1 MDEGKRLTPEEQP
14 CKPDEEKPL
23 KRMMESRFLDHIY
36 ENYQAGQRYCF
47 VLGAGASKTS
57 KIRTGEELMREW
69 RDHLKEK
76 GAAYVADAA
85 AELELKPEDYEYL
98 FSEDYDL
105 KNDDYFT
112 LFDLRFAGKPTAAY
126 AYLEKEMEGKYPSY
140 GYHPLAMLLSNT
152 ENRLVITTNFDSLIE
167 DALYTYTF
175 RHPLVVGHESLAS
188 YITNDT
194 RHPVIAKI
202 HRDLLF
208 QPLNRKADMNK
219 LKEEWEKPLRNALSR
234 YIPIVIGYGGGDR
247 TFMSLLKE
255 MDLKGIYWCH
265 LGEPSEAIR
274 KIVQKQNGYL
284 VKILGFDEIMFQLG
298 NRFGE
303 ETKFDDP
310 RGYIRSQAEKRCE
323 LYGESVQEITDKYS
337 PHKDTP
343 DSPSYS
349 GEMRDDA
356 FKFAGEFNQYVSR
369 SNDENADG
377 DVNEKLVV
385 LDALLALVREDYEK
399 AAELYG
405 KAILFAPKN
414 ANYYSKR
421 SLALHKL
428 KRYEES
434 LQDITTAI
442 GLEPSAPEYYYS
454 RGVTLH
460 EMKRYEEALQD
471 KSEAIKLDPSNPKY
485 YYSRGVTL
493 HAMKH
498 YEEAL
503 QDKSEAVKLDP
514 SNPMYHDSR
523 SVTLHAMKRYEE
535 ALQNNT
541 EAIKLEPSNPRYYHG
556 RGITLHGLGRYEEAL
571 RDKTAALKL
580 DPSNPRYYD
589 SRSATLHELER
600 YEEALQ
606 DATKAIELAP
616 SNPRYYDSRSTTL
629 HAMERYEEALEDVN
643 KAIELDPSNPA
654 YYDSRGITLHEM
666 GRYEEALMDKNK
678 AIELDPTNPE
688 YYTSRATTLRAMD
701 RLEEAEQDDAKAAE
715 LSRE

>member
-1 MDEGKRLTPEEQP
+1 MEETKWLVPVEQP

-219 LKEEWEKPLRNALSR
+219 LKAEWEKPLRNALSR

-284 VKILGFDEIMFQLG
+284 VKILGFDEIMFQIG

-356 FKFAGEFNQYVSR
+356 FKFVGEFNQYVSR
-369 SNDENADG
+369 SNDENAEG
-377 DVNEKLVV
+377 DVNEKALT
-385 LDALLALVREDYEK
+385 LDAMLALVRKDYEK
-399 AAELYG
+399 AVELYG
-405 KAILFAPKN
+405 KAILFAPDN
-414 ANYYSKR
+414 ADYYSKR
-421 SLALHKL
+421 SLALHKM

-442 GLEPSAPEYYYS
+442 GLEPSEPEYYYS

-485 YYSRGVTL
+485 YYSCGVTL
-493 HAMKH
+493 HSMKH

-514 SNPMYHDSR
+514 SNS
-523 SVTLHAMKRYEE
+523 
-535 ALQNNT
+535 
-541 EAIKLEPSNPRYYHG
+541 IYYHG
-556 RGITLHGLGRYEEAL
+556 RGVTLHALGHYEEAL
-571 RDKTAALKL
+571 RDAAKAIELE
-580 DPSNPRYYD
+580 PSNPQYYD
-589 SRSATLHELER
+589 SRSTMLHELER

-606 DATKAIELAP
+606 DATKAIELEP

-629 HAMERYEEALEDVN
+629 HAMERYEESLEDAT
-643 KAIELDPSNPA
+643 KAIELGPSNPA
-654 YYDSRGITLHEM
+654 YYDSRGITLHKM

-688 YYTSRATTLRAMD
+688 YHTSRATTLRAMD